1 LLKVAALDEMEPS
14 DVVID
19 EEVDAYEKA
28 DEGMLLDD
36 MLTASGVNGSQ
47 KLGGMQKMGT
57 IIIITLMQKKHDPNS

>member
-1 LLKVAALDEMEPS
+1 
-14 DVVID
+14 
-19 EEVDAYEKA
+19 
-28 DEGMLLDD
+28 MLLDD